1 MIIGAIYFA
10 VIFLACVLGAIVGLG
25 GGVFIRPIFDAIGY
39 HNVMNI
45 AFFSSM
51 AILTMAIVSTAKKM
65 KDGLAVKAD
74 IAILI
79 SAGAVIGGT
88 LGNAILAKLVQRFEL
103 EANVQLV
110 QIIVTIFILS
120 VSIYATT
127 KRDLRYEIKMK
138 SILPI
143 IGVGLGMVAAFLGI
157 GGGPINVPILMIFFG
172 LPIKTATMYSI
183 IIIFFS
189 HASRLIAMGFT
200 EGRILHFSFSNY
212 TYFDLRLLPFV
223 VIAAA
228 LGGFL
233 GANLSKVFSEDVVK
247 RLFIGALLAV
257 IVLNMYNGVRILLS

>member
-1 MIIGAIYFA
+1 MLIGAIYFA

-65 KDGLAVKAD
+65 KDGLAIKPS

-79 SAGAVIGGT
+79 SSGAVVGGF
-88 LGNAILAKLVQRFEL
+88 LGNVILERLVYTFDV

-110 QIIVTIFILS
+110 QIVVTVL
-120 VSIYATT
+120 VLAASIYATT
-127 KRDLRYEIKMK
+127 KRDLRYEIKQK
-138 SILPI
+138 AILPI
-143 IGVGLGMVAAFLGI
+143 IGIGLGMVAAFLGI

-172 LPIKTATMYSI
+172 LPIKTATSYSI

-189 HASRLIAMGFT
+189 HASRLITMGFT
-200 EGRILHFSFSNY
+200 TYGGYS
-212 TYFDLRLLPFV
+212 YFDLRLLPFV
-223 VIAAA
+223 IIAAA
-228 LGGFL
+228 LGGFI
-233 GANLSKVFSEDVVK
+233 GAKLSKVFSEDVVK
-247 RLFIGALLAV
+247 KLFVGALTAV
-257 IVLNMYNGVRILLS
+257 IILNLFNGAVILWG